1 MNMCNDC
8 KDVFWGY
15 AAYSNSTTNS
25 VVINKL
31 QSKIAK
37 GILHPCC
44 TNICCLLPFYW
55 NSYLTDINSNNQ
67 IALRSYIQTVD
78 EWFG

>member
-1 MNMCNDC
+1 MNMRDDC
-8 KDVFWGY
+8 KDFFWGY

-25 VVINKL
+25 VVIKKL

-37 GILHPCC
+37 GILYPCC

-55 NSYLTDINSNNQ
+55 NSN
-67 IALRSYIQTVD
+67 
-78 EWFG
+78 